1 MPLALLLALAS
12 HTASVQPYRIKT
24 SQRTSISQIAVP
36 IHPAKQEKALPFLLQ
51 VPAVPAPRPAL
62 TAGRLLPMTAPVHL
76 SLASTEEIEEQEL
89 IADIN
94 HAREARGLNVLVP
107 DPLLGGAARA
117 HSREMCGKDY
127 FDHHSPSAGM
137 TTPMDR
143 YFQALQAHGEGRPDS
158 ALVGENIFYASI
170 TNSTYNAQYA
180 HEVLMQS
187 PGHRANILEPR
198 FSKVGVGVYRD
209 SRGRFWVTEMF
220 LRDN

>member
-1 MPLALLLALAS
+1 MFALAS
-12 HTASVQPYRIKT
+12 HPAVVQPCRIKT
-24 SQRTSISQIAVP
+24 SQRTP
-36 IHPAKQEKALPFLLQ
+36 IFRTAAPAHPARAEKALPFLVL
-51 VPAVPAPRPAL
+51 VPAVPTPRPPL

-76 SLASTEEIEEQEL
+76 SLASTEEIEEQEM

-94 HAREARGLNVLVP
+94 HAREAQGLSDLVS

-127 FDHHSPSAGM
+127 FAHQSPSAGM

-143 YFQALQAHGEGRPDS
+143 YFHALQAHGEGRPDT
-158 ALVGENIFYASI
+158 ALVGENIFYAST
-170 TNSTYNAQYA
+170 TNATYNAQYA
-180 HEVLMQS
+180 HTSLMQS

-198 FSKVGVGVYRD
+198 FTKVGVGLYRD
-209 SRGRFWVTEMF
+209 SQGRFWVTEMF

>member
-1 MPLALLLALAS
+1 MPLFLLFALAS
-12 HTASVQPYRIKT
+12 HTASVQPYRIKP
-24 SQRTSISQIAVP
+24 SQPTSIVRAAVLTQSP
-36 IHPAKQEKALPFLLQ
+36 
-51 VPAVPAPRPAL
+51 VPTPRPAP

-89 IADIN
+89 ITDIN
-94 HAREARGLNVLVP
+94 HERRAHGLNDLAI

-137 TTPMDR
+137 STPMDR
-143 YFQALQAHGEGRPDS
+143 YFEALQAHGEERPDA
-158 ALVGENIFYASI
+158 ALVGENIFYASV

-180 HEVLMQS
+180 HEALMRS

-198 FSKVGVGVYRD
+198 FCKVGVGVYRD
-209 SRGRFWVTEMF
+209 CKGRFWITEMF